1 MINTMENTINDL
13 SVTKSLKLL
22 RDGFKNEL
30 ATFIFADERTT
41 QLFAELISE
50 FVEANIPVVDDEKK
64 FWGRKPA
71 KPRKM
76 GDPLP
81 PPKGKLPKKNSDKKV
96 LEGYYLLKRLG
107 KPIDAI
113 EPLILHLL

>member
-22 RDGFKNEL
+22 RDVFKNEL

-50 FVEANIPVVDDEKK
+50 FVEANIPVVDDENQMEL
-64 FWGRKPA
+64 A
-71 KPRKM
+71 M
-76 GDPLP
+76 ML
-81 PPKGKLPKKNSDKKV
+81 
-96 LEGYYLLKRLG
+96 LETLD
-107 KPIDAI
+107 IIAQ
-113 EPLILHLL
+113 

>member
-1 MINTMENTINDL
+1 MNFTNKVR
-13 SVTKSLKLL
+13 SW
-22 RDGFKNEL
+22 
-30 ATFIFADERTT
+30 TT
-41 QLFAELISE
+41 TLQ
-50 FVEANIPVVDDEKK
+50 VDQDDDKK
-64 FWGRKPA
+64 FWGYKPT

-81 PPKGKLPKKNSDKKV
+81 PPKGKLPQKNSDMKV

-107 KPIDAI
+107 KPVDAI